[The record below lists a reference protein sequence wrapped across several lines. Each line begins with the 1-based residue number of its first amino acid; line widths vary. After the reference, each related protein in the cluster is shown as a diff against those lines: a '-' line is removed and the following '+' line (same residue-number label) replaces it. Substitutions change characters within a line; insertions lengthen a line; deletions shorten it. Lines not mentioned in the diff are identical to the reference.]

1 MLFVKMKIKHV
12 LRGVAQQL
20 AILIRNRWM
29 SSTRQF
35 DPRCFLEQET
45 FRNVTTQY

>member
-1 MLFVKMKIKHV
+1 MISYVICKNEKKHV

-35 DPRCFLEQET
+35 DPYKRFSL
-45 FRNVTTQY
+45 FS